1 MQRGSIAQLRLY
13 NRPAILMLTDEAD
26 AAHQIVLT
34 ALDED
39 HAQVDIGGDPQQ
51 VTIGD
56 LSRFWFGDF
65 VLLWRPGTHDPRAL
79 APGMHGVEIRQ
90 LREELTRLTGKSVP
104 ANASDVYDGAL
115 SQLVRDFQRAHRL
128 TADGVAG
135 MQTLVVLNSALAK
148 PDSPQLAALPE
159 HGS

>member
-1 MQRGSIAQLRLY
+1 MS
-13 NRPAILMLTDEAD
+13 
-26 AAHQIVLT
+26 
-34 ALDED
+34 
-39 HAQVDIGGDPQQ
+39 
-51 VTIGD
+51 
-56 LSRFWFGDF
+56 
-65 VLLWRPGTHDPRAL
+65 
-79 APGMHGVEIRQ
+79 
-90 LREELTRLTGKSVP
+90 GKATPNSS
-104 ANASDVYDGAL
+104 SDVYDGEL